1 MRYTLYDVTSYVPV
15 TAKLWYILST
25 SLVIYRDSSRIHFT
39 TTEQWTGV
47 WPAERHW
54 PRYWF
59 NNDICTSF
67 LLPTQARILLLN
79 AFCSWGFKMYPSFP
93 YVTFYIYKTVFS
105 IDVHIHTRRTKP
117 EILNIL
123 FSFFFLDLNSIS
135 FRDTLTIVRTR
146 LEKLNI
152 IICKVLNTRKQYYL
166 SSFLLPSH
174 LLLLLFLL
182 CHLVF
187 SFYSSSSFL
196 SSSFLSVL
204 PAMSSAPLKSKN
216 LNTIFFA
223 KYNKDDAI

>member
-1 MRYTLYDVTSYVPV
+1 
-15 TAKLWYILST
+15 
-25 SLVIYRDSSRIHFT
+25 
-39 TTEQWTGV
+39 
-47 WPAERHW
+47 
-54 PRYWF
+54 
-59 NNDICTSF
+59 
-67 LLPTQARILLLN
+67 
-79 AFCSWGFKMYPSFP
+79 MYPSFP
-93 YVTFYIYKTVFS
+93 YVTLYIYKTVFS
-105 IDVHIHTRRTKP
+105 IDVHIHARRTKP
-117 EILNIL
+117 KILNIL

-204 PAMSSAPLKSKN
+204 PAMSSDPLKSKN

-223 KYNKDDAI
+223 KYNKDDTI